1 MCQQL
6 SKMHTG
12 APSHPFA
19 TTQRI
24 VEKAFGR
31 PLSSMFDE
39 FEEEPVAS
47 GSIAQVRER
56 GGRDREWRGGR
67 ENERE
72 GGMDGRTEGEKEE
85 RQSHRCGFHCHQERT
100 LKGEGVSTHK
110 ALLANCYPRN
120 GHNHAHKH
128 SIRADTSP

>member
-1 MCQQL
+1 
-6 SKMHTG
+6 MHTG

-31 PLSSMFDE
+31 PLSSMFDQ

-56 GGRDREWRGGR
+56 GGRNREWRGGR
-67 ENERE
+67 EMR
-72 GGMDGRTEGEKEE
+72 EKEGWTDGGRE
-85 RQSHRCGFHCHQERT
+85 RGATKSKVWIP
-100 LKGEGVSTHK
+100 LPSGENAQG
-110 ALLANCYPRN
+110 
-120 GHNHAHKH
+120 
-128 SIRADTSP
+128 